1 MFTVNDHFY
10 FGTHKKM
17 ITAFGDFFNNM
28 YIKRVNDAGTVLKNL
43 RVPLSFAPRNK
54 FISRLGEDYAKG
66 GVNVNTSLP
75 RLSFDIGS
83 PALDEARMKS
93 KLGRSKQRDDLGTI
107 RALLNPVPYDFPFTL
122 RLWVKSLDDA
132 FQISEQIL
140 ATFMPELNTQI
151 IDIPEINLVSSV
163 PVILEGNEK
172 LDEYEGSFGDFRV
185 IEWEFNFTMKGYIYR
200 GLSAAGSDKVI
211 KQVNSLLYQMGNNND
226 DVLITDLQSVV
237 DPLDE
242 TLWDDAYA
250 PTNVEIIDTHR
261 SVIDGE

>member
-1 MFTVNDHFY
+1 
-10 FGTHKKM
+10 
-17 ITAFGDFFNNM
+17 
-28 YIKRVNDAGTVLKNL
+28 
-43 RVPLSFAPRNK
+43 
-54 FISRLGEDYAKG
+54 
-66 GVNVNTSLP
+66 
-75 RLSFDIGS
+75 
-83 PALDEARMKS
+83 
-93 KLGRSKQRDDLGTI
+93 
-107 RALLNPVPYDFPFTL
+107 
-122 RLWVKSLDDA
+122 
-132 FQISEQIL
+132 
-140 ATFMPELNTQI
+140 MPELNTQI

-211 KQVNSLLYQMGNNND
+211 KQVNTLLYQMGNNND

-242 TLWDDAYA
+242 TLWDDAFA
-250 PTNVEIIDTHR
+250 PTNVEIVDTHT